1 MPYGGG
7 TPEEEARMPAGRP
20 SEDSPT
26 AGHSGQQDAHILFL
40 DVVAF
45 SRLSDEEQAKVLTA
59 LPAIV
64 HSSVEYREAN
74 NRGEVLSLP
83 RGDGVALVFLG
94 DIFPA
99 VRTAI
104 DIAQELRAHHRFQ
117 VRMGLNSGPVAIVR
131 DINDSMDVAGD
142 GIVGAHRAMEAGD
155 AGHILL
161 TERTASMVLARKAW
175 APYLH
180 DLGVIPVKHGI
191 PLRLYSLHTP
201 EVGNPS
207 PPRALLQHYARIA
220 ENKRSR
226 AVARP
231 RTWRDA
237 AGDAAKVGWLTLLAG
252 TSLLAVLFAVSAQFR
267 DTVLTTY
274 FRLTHSG
281 PRPRI
286 IQCGPTATVSGAAP
300 LRGEQGAARSRSS
313 DVSPAVPDPRPENRQ
328 VSDADG
334 VALPP
339 SVQVR
344 MLEQGTE
351 PGSEQRV
358 EIVVRVAR
366 DGLGVRPVRVEC
378 GPDLDSLTVL
388 GEREE
393 AAPGTELRYETNHVG
408 ERMVVA
414 VTYFGDQRHFLGTW
428 SLTSG
433 SARRI
438 PDG

>member
-1 MPYGGG
+1 MTG
-7 TPEEEARMPAGRP
+7 TAWFDDVSVRLYQGPLVEGIATNLYRGR
-20 SEDSPT
+20 
-26 AGHSGQQDAHILFL
+26 
-40 DVVAF
+40 
-45 SRLSDEEQAKVLTA
+45 
-59 LPAIV
+59 
-64 HSSVEYREAN
+64 
-74 NRGEVLSLP
+74 
-83 RGDGVALVFLG
+83 
-94 DIFPA
+94 A
-99 VRTAI
+99 VKGTVK
-104 DIAQELRAHHRFQ
+104 

-161 TERTASMVLARKAW
+161 TERSAGMVLARKAW

-237 AGDAAKVGWLTLLAG
+237 AGDAAKVGWLTLLSG

-274 FRLTHSG
+274 FSLTHSG

-286 IQCGPTATVSGAAP
+286 IQSGPTATVSGAVP
-300 LRGEQGAARSRSS
+300 MREEQGAARSRRSRTW
-313 DVSPAVPDPRPENRQ
+313 SPASRATSRGCC
-328 VSDADG
+328 ATRG
-334 VALPP
+334 A
-339 SVQVR
+339 
-344 MLEQGTE
+344 
-351 PGSEQRV
+351 
-358 EIVVRVAR
+358 AR
-366 DGLGVRPVRVEC
+366 RA
-378 GPDLDSLTVL
+378 S
-388 GEREE
+388 
-393 AAPGTELRYETNHVG
+393 
-408 ERMVVA
+408 
-414 VTYFGDQRHFLGTW
+414 TW
-428 SLTSG
+428 ISSG
-433 SARRI
+433 STTSAASSTARSTGRRWVS
-438 PDG
+438 